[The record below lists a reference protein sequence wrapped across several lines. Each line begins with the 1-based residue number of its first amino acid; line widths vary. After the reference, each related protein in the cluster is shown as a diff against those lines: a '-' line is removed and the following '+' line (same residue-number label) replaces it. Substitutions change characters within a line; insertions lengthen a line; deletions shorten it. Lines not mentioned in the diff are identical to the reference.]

1 LTAVEEATKTDQ
13 ERLADLVDDYNSQKA
28 QIGRIALENC
38 AFEQIA
44 VSDCFKKGGWSA
56 KTSLC
61 RTENRSLNR
70 CYEMQAKFL
79 KALGYMNMN
88 GRSVEDD
95 ERIQM
100 HADRLYRRMIEQ
112 ERLREE
118 AKSEGREL
126 PEFEPVMSK
135 GNLARMLG
143 TAAPTTMGA
152 QQKQS
157 VLDTI
162 SEERRAEFEKR
173 TEGKSVET
181 VELELRALEAEMAHN
196 QVLSKDALSILE
208 AEKRKRRE
216 RKEQGKMTF
225 GDRIMYLWGK
235 E

>member
-1 LTAVEEATKTDQ
+1 
-13 ERLADLVDDYNSQKA
+13 
-28 QIGRIALENC
+28 
-38 AFEQIA
+38 
-44 VSDCFKKGGWSA
+44 
-56 KTSLC
+56 
-61 RTENRSLNR
+61 
-70 CYEMQAKFL
+70 MQAKFL

-88 GRSVEDD
+88 GRSIEDD

-143 TAAPTTMGA
+143 TAASTTMGA